1 MEVDVRKASAWI
13 GLGGFLLL
21 LLQAIAQQ
29 PAAQAEDVVVKVVHH
44 RIGDY
49 LADARGRSLYLF
61 TRDTKNTPTCYDQ
74 CAQNWPPLLVR
85 GKPVAGEGFGVMDDF
100 YDGRLLGT
108 TQRRDGT
115 TQVTFNGWP
124 LYYFAGDKDPGDM
137 KGQGVGGVWFLI
149 TPRGEPIKEG
159 AAQQPAGAQ
168 TDALL
173 AQLKTEGQAIY
184 ARVCASCHGREGEGA
199 GGVKLAG
206 NSQLGN
212 VRNVIGQIVGGG
224 QEMPAFGRLLSDREI
239 AAVATYIRNSW
250 GNQFGVITEEE
261 VKAAR

>member
-1 MEVDVRKASAWI
+1 MRKASAWI

-61 TRDTKNTPTCYDQ
+61 TRDTKNTPTCYGQ
-74 CAQNWPPLLVR
+74 CAQNWPPLLVK
-85 GKPVAGEGFGVMDDF
+85 GKPVAGEGFGVMDEF

-108 TQRRDGT
+108 AQRTDGS

-137 KGQGVGGVWFLI
+137 KGQGVGGVWFLVS
-149 TPRGEPIKEG
+149 PKGEPLKEG
-159 AAQQPAGAQ
+159 TATQQPAGAQ
-168 TDALL
+168 AGALI
-173 AQLKTEGQAIY
+173 QTEGQTD
-184 ARVCASCHGREGEGA
+184 
-199 GGVKLAG
+199 L
-206 NSQLGN
+206 
-212 VRNVIGQIVGGG
+212 
-224 QEMPAFGRLLSDREI
+224 RL
-239 AAVATYIRNSW
+239 
-250 GNQFGVITEEE
+250 EE
-261 VKAAR
+261 VLE